1 MKGKQMTIKE
11 KLSKYGGFYDADILR
26 HGFTA
31 YNRDYDILF
40 SLYGGGKYLLRFS
53 HVPEVTTTTLSSIMH
68 VWSDVFIDYDEWLA
82 AGEPLGWV
90 WGTCVS
96 GIDPGLS
103 YIDNSPRAK
112 LWSERLG
119 HQMHEVI
126 IETHVFDLRIVFYD
140 FTVTK
145 LNYRFLQNFIGT
157 EVTPDNLGEND
168 LENFRW

>member
-1 MKGKQMTIKE
+1 MTIKE
-11 KLSKYGGFYDADILR
+11 KLSKYGGFVDAAILR

-53 HVPEVTTTTLSSIMH
+53 HGPEVTTTTICCDKQA
-68 VWSDVFIDYDEWLA
+68 WSDVFIDYNEWLA
-82 AGEPLGWV
+82 AGEPDGWV
-90 WGTCVS
+90 WGTCWS
-96 GIDPGLS
+96 GAYPGLR

-112 LWSERLG
+112 ELSERIG
-119 HQMHEVI
+119 KQMHEVI
-126 IETHVFDLRIVFYD
+126 IETDAFDIWIVFYD

-145 LNYRFLQNFIGT
+145 LNDRFLKNFIGT

-168 LENFRW
+168 LETLDPD